1 MTTCSIQKIFT
12 SFERTRDTNIEKGN
26 TSLESEGLRFEPYEA
41 LVSGTTG
48 KEHLFYI
55 ASSASR
61 YLKKGGYLYL
71 EHSPLQAKDL
81 TLFLKKKKFK
91 NISEIFDLNGDK
103 RAIKAQNF

>member
-1 MTTCSIQKIFT
+1 M
-12 SFERTRDTNIEKGN
+12 
-26 TSLESEGLRFEPYEA
+26 RFEPYEA